1 MEREIEKGEREGK
14 RKSNFITC
22 FENLLLVMFEKQCE
36 IESFGRLG
44 RQGDGLV
51 GTKCKGG
58 MKVGRG
64 GGIGVEREGYDGVKK
79 AVIREEGMRSC

>member
-1 MEREIEKGEREGK
+1 
-14 RKSNFITC
+14 
-22 FENLLLVMFEKQCE
+22 MFEKSCE

-44 RQGDGLV
+44 GGGDGLV

-64 GGIGVEREGYDGVKK
+64 VLVLKVTEREGYDGVKK

>member
-1 MEREIEKGEREGK
+1 
-14 RKSNFITC
+14 
-22 FENLLLVMFEKQCE
+22 MFEKSCE

-44 RQGDGLV
+44 EGGEGLV

-58 MKVGRG
+58 MKVGR